1 MYIATSHLT
10 KGGVT
15 KTTTNVHLARLLSK
29 LGYKSAVIDLDHGQG
44 NASTHMLDPEL
55 HTINWQVVDVF
66 KKKVEAK
73 DALIQVRENLY
84 IIPTFGNELELT
96 EWVDTEMNKPTN
108 QTFLKRLIKQLKDLG
123 FDFVFFDLSP
133 GFSSLEQ
140 YVYLEV
146 DEVIMPVLA
155 DSFAMDGL
163 EILNEKVQAIVTER
177 AELDLKPLKRNK
189 VLMSKYDKRTK
200 LGKELIQAFSELE
213 NINLFTARTSEGM
226 NLLASTHRFCD
237 EEEGME
243 GITEDYTYLA
253 MAFLKEVES
262 GKTA

>member
-1 MYIATSHLT
+1 MYILTSHLT

-15 KTTTNVHLARLLSK
+15 KTTTTVHIARLLSK
-29 LGYKSAVIDLDHGQG
+29 LGYKSVVVDLDHGQG
-44 NASTHMLDPEL
+44 NASTHMLNPEV
-55 HTINWQVVDVF
+55 HKINYQVVDVF
-66 KKKVEAK
+66 KRKVEAG
-73 DALIQVRENLY
+73 DAMIEVRDNLH

-96 EWVDTEMNKPTN
+96 EWIDSEMNKPTN
-108 QTFLKRLIKQLKDLG
+108 QNFLKRLIKQLKDLN
-123 FDFVFFDLSP
+123 FDFILFDVPP

-163 EILNEKVQAIVTER
+163 EILNEKVQAIVAER
-177 AELDLKPLKRNK
+177 EDLGIKPLKRNK

-213 NINLFTARTSEGM
+213 NIKLFTARTSEGM
-226 NLLASTHRFCD
+226 NLLASTHQFCD

-243 GITEDYTYLA
+243 GITEDYV
-253 MAFLKEVES
+253 FLTMSILEEVKN
-262 GKTA
+262 GQTT